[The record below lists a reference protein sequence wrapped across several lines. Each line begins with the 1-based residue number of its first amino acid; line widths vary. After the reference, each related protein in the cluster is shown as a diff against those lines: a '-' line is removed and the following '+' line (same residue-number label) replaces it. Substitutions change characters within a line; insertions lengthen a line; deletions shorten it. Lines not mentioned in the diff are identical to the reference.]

1 MGFFLMFIY
10 TSVIENTERID
21 KICSLKSFRNE
32 RAVNLKKNSVLNLK
46 SEYKY
51 NIFLNGENRA
61 KRIVTNED
69 RYAILQKPLGVI
81 LEEGDDGMVFI
92 AKIDPAGNAA
102 QSGFD
107 VRVGDIITAVSATFG
122 DEVWSTRGVCLDRT
136 LKSIKIRAG
145 DFVTLVLE
153 SSEENED
160 QKNQAEENASQRRI
174 DAREKFGE
182 PVVLDPITL
191 TPVNSPEPEEKK
203 EGFLNKKKRV
213 LLIVYFFCFYRF
225 KIFKIFYF
233 KFTKY

>member
-1 MGFFLMFIY
+1 MFIY
-10 TSVIENTERID
+10 TSVIKSTERID

-32 RAVNLKKNSVLNLK
+32 RVVNQKKNSILNLN

-122 DEVWSTRGVCLDRT
+122 DEVWSTRGVGLDRV
-136 LKSIKIRAG
+136 LKSIKIRSG

-153 SSEENED
+153 GLDENES
-160 QKNQAEENASQRRI
+160 QKILASKNAEERRK
-174 DAREKFGE
+174 DAREKFGA
-182 PVVLDPITL
+182 PVMLDPITL
-191 TPVNSPEPEEKK
+191 TPITQEEPAEEK
-203 EGFLNKKKRV
+203 GFFD
-213 LLIVYFFCFYRF
+213 FF
-225 KIFKIFYF
+225 K
-233 KFTKY
+233 

>member
-1 MGFFLMFIY
+1 MGIIHMLAFNSLSIASFSNY
-10 TSVIENTERID
+10 KNEN
-21 KICSLKSFRNE
+21 LKNRSFRNY
-32 RAVNLKKNSVLNLK
+32 NSTKNFLSSLKAQYN
-46 SEYKY
+46 Y
-51 NIFLNGENRA
+51 NIFLNGNDRA
-61 KRIVTNED
+61 KRGVTNED
-69 RYAILQKPLGVI
+69 RYAIIQKPLGII
-81 LEEGDDGMVFI
+81 LEEGSDGMVFI
-92 AKIDPAGNAA
+92 AKIDPNGNAA
-102 QSGFD
+102 NSNFD
-107 VRVGDIITAVSATFG
+107 IRIGDIVVAVSATFG
-122 DEVWSTRGVCLDRT
+122 DEVWSTRGVGLDRT

>member
-1 MGFFLMFIY
+1 MFIY
-10 TSVIENTERID
+10 TSVIKNIERID

-32 RAVNLKKNSVLNLK
+32 RVVNQKKNSILNLN

-107 VRVGDIITAVSATFG
+107 IRVGDIITAVSATFG
-122 DEVWSTRGVCLDRT
+122 DEVWSTRGVGLDRV
-136 LKSIKIRAG
+136 LKSIKIRSG

-153 SSEENED
+153 GLDENES
-160 QKNQAEENASQRRI
+160 QKILASKNAEERRK
-174 DAREKFGE
+174 DAREKFGA
-182 PVVLDPITL
+182 PVMLDPITL
-191 TPVNSPEPEEKK
+191 TPITQDEPAEEK
-203 EGFLNKKKRV
+203 GFFD
-213 LLIVYFFCFYRF
+213 FF
-225 KIFKIFYF
+225 K
-233 KFTKY
+233 